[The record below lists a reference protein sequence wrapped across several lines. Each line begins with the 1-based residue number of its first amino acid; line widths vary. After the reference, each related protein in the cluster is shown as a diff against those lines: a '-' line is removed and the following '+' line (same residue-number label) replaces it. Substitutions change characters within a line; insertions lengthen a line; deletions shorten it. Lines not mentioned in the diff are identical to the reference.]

1 MQMKAAFAVWN
12 NRIAPVFDVARGI
25 RLIEAKFGRI
35 VHERDEQLPADSGPE
50 KGRRLIELNVD
61 TLVCGAISRF
71 MLSQIAAYDI
81 RVVSFIAGDLR
92 EVILAW
98 LSGDL
103 KKAAFTMPGCC
114 GVEARLS
121 RMDPLEKKDH
131 RVDKHRGCMNPRV
144 GKGAGRTERAAIQH
158 NKEYVMAKIA
168 VSCEEP
174 GLDSQI
180 DPRFGRAAGF
190 CIVDSDTLEFKY
202 VDNGSSQAMAQGA
215 GIQAAETVCRSGAGV
230 VLTGYVGPKAFRA
243 LSVAGIQ
250 VGQNLENMT
259 VRQAIAKFKAGEV
272 EMASAPNRMGHGA

>member
-1 MQMKAAFAVWN
+1 MKAAFAVWN
-12 NRIAPVFDVARGI
+12 NRIAPVFDVAREI
-25 RLIEAKFGRI
+25 RLVEIESGRI
-35 VHERDEQLPADSGPE
+35 VRERDEKLPADSGHE
-50 KGRRLIELNVD
+50 KGRRLIALGVD

-81 RVVSFIAGDLR
+81 RVVSFIAGDLG
-92 EVILAW
+92 EVVRAW
-98 LSGDL
+98 LSGDFSME
-103 KKAAFTMPGCC
+103 AFTMPGCC
-114 GVEARLS
+114 GAEARLS
-121 RMDPLEKKDH
+121 RSDPFEKKDH
-131 RVDKHRGCMNPRV
+131 HVGRHRGCINPRG
-144 GKGAGRTERAAIQH
+144 GKRTARTAFKHKQEH
-158 NKEYVMAKIA
+158 DMAKIA

-202 VDNGSSQAMAQGA
+202 VDNGASQAMAQGA

-230 VLTGYVGPKAFRA
+230 VLTGYVGPKAFQA

-272 EMASAPNRMGHGA
+272 AMASAPNRMGHGA